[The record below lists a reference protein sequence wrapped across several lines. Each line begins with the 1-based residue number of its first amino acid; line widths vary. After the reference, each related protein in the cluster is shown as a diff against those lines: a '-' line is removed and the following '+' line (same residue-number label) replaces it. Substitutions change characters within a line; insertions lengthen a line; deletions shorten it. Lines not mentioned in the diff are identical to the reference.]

1 MCRFIQLPLKAKG
14 FSMNYPTKI
23 SKRLLPWLLVGS
35 GFGSFSTVQAH
46 PSSDHLARL
55 EFFHLKR
62 TGEWL
67 NYIENQTYVEVVGTK
82 FIGLQA
88 AFNERR
94 SCLFGFS
101 QAGLG
106 DSGRFEVETRFVCFP
121 TGQYELNL
129 KKEWCELGT
138 KGCEIDPGG
147 ISVGIGNLNV
157 AEPTGLGEDVPLPK
171 PGTYPAVYPKLLNV
185 DVFKPLRFPF
195 ELSEDVNP

>member
-1 MCRFIQLPLKAKG
+1 MSYTQ
-14 FSMNYPTKI
+14 NI
-23 SKRLLPWLLVGS
+23 SVRLLPWLLLVS
-35 GFGSFSTVQAH
+35 SFTSFQTVQAH
-46 PSSDHLARL
+46 PYSERLARL

-67 NYIENQTYVEVVGTK
+67 NYIENQTYVELAGTK

-101 QAGLG
+101 QAGLE
-106 DSGRFEVETRFVCFP
+106 DSGRFQVETRFVCFH
-121 TGQYELNL
+121 TGQYQLNL

-157 AEPTGLGEDVPLPK
+157 AEPTGLGGHVPLPS
-171 PGTYPAVYPKLLNV
+171 GNYPSAYPKLLNV
-185 DVFKPLRFPF
+185 DVY
-195 ELSEDVNP
+195 